1 MSYQLRSSSLK
12 FLANFFQLEYETYEC
27 ADMVADV
34 MPFNKQFTYA
44 FLVLPAA
51 EQLILYS
58 TKILSI
64 EWNHFIK
71 TKKFKIS

>member
-1 MSYQLRSSSLK
+1 
-12 FLANFFQLEYETYEC
+12 
-27 ADMVADV
+27 MVADV

-58 TKILSI
+58 TEILNI
-64 EWNHFIK
+64 EWNRFIK